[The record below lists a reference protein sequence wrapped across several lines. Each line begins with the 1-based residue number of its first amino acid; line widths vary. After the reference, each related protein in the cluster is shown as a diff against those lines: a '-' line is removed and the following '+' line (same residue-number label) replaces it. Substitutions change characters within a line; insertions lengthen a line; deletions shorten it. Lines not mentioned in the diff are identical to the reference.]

1 MKRILAWILIMV
13 LFVGCA
19 GCKENETEKEQTG
32 SENLETATDGENKP
46 VSVDNTD
53 ETENDD
59 FRLTIYTDLYSEEYQ
74 ELGNAQM
81 WLSGF
86 SEETEGKKIRFCSDV
101 DDVYVTLEQGEW
113 MEAPLYFR
121 PVDCMFNVET
131 KAGKVYEF
139 DGYLAEC
146 IPLYRITAFKGDK
159 TAVWY
164 LMEDGKDGKQVFEV
178 AGEEPHATCPEITD
192 PILSL
197 CAVYAGLSIR
207 VEEDIA
213 YKPEQFWTAIANAV
227 TIVTLQTADADA
239 EGNIYLDY
247 ETLNKYAEAMFPETG
262 VYPDIKES
270 DGIIWPESAED
281 SVIVKANFTVD
292 DSTVVVRSMEVTDD
306 RNVDIT
312 LLFKGEIEEYAV
324 VHISP
329 VSEVQ
334 NPFKW
339 VITGVELAKG

>member
-13 LFVGCA
+13 LLVGCA

-59 FRLTIYTDLYSEEYQ
+59 FRLTFYTDLYSEEYQ

-86 SEETEGKKIRFCSDV
+86 SEET
-101 DDVYVTLEQGEW
+101 
-113 MEAPLYFR
+113 
-121 PVDCMFNVET
+121 
-131 KAGKVYEF
+131 
-139 DGYLAEC
+139 
-146 IPLYRITAFKGDK
+146 
-159 TAVWY
+159 
-164 LMEDGKDGKQVFEV
+164 
-178 AGEEPHATCPEITD
+178 
-192 PILSL
+192 
-197 CAVYAGLSIR
+197 
-207 VEEDIA
+207 
-213 YKPEQFWTAIANAV
+213 
-227 TIVTLQTADADA
+227 